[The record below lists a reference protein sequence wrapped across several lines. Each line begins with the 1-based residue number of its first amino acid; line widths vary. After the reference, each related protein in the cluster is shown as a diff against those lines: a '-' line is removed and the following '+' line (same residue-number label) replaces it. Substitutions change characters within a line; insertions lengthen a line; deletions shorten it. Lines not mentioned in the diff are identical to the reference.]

1 MSAVGYSGQFVGV
14 GCTDDGIRLGRS
26 EGASFGTIEGPEL
39 ILGILLGQELA

>member
-1 MSAVGYSGQFVGV
+1 MSAVGDSGQFVGV
-14 GCTDDGIRLGRS
+14 GCTNGIRLGRS